1 MTNEVDFSTRGVTV
15 PLKIGDCVRIKSGEE
30 GKIVVMAKD
39 GVSAYVM
46 LANEAKGAHASLYRL
61 DSLTKID
68 GPA

>member
-1 MTNEVDFSTRGVTV
+1 MKIEDDFSIIGATV
-15 PLKIGDCVRIKSGEE
+15 PLKIGDSVRIKSGDD

-46 LANEAKGAHASLYRL
+46 LTNDGKGAHASLYRL
-61 DSLTKID
+61 DSLTKIE

>member
-1 MTNEVDFSTRGVTV
+1 MKDGDDFSTVGATV
-15 PLKIGDCVRIKSGEE
+15 PLKIGDSVRIKSGDE

-39 GVSAYVM
+39 GVSAYVR
-46 LANEAKGAHASLYRL
+46 LTNDAKGAHASLFRL